1 MSLTPTTGAGDLF
14 QVFRDGRAR
23 TRAELVQE
31 TGLARTTVVV
41 RVAALADAG
50 LLVPAG
56 VAASSGGRPP
66 SRFVFDPRARF
77 IVGIDLGATH
87 GTVGLTDLH
96 GDVIAQQ
103 QHSLD
108 IASGPDEILA
118 LVLDSAATLIAEA
131 GVEPT
136 SLIGIGVGVPGPVE
150 HSTGRPIRPPIMPGW
165 DGFDIPAF
173 VRRRFD
179 VPVLVDNDVDL
190 LALGERAT
198 TWPDVDD
205 LLFIKVS
212 TGVGAGIIS
221 GGMLQRGARGS
232 AGDLGHVQ
240 VPHGRDENDLEAT
253 ASGPAIARDLS
264 AATGEVVDPANVVDR
279 IREGDP
285 SAIAAAR
292 DAGRAIGEVTAICV
306 SMLNPST
313 VVVGGRL
320 GVHVQEI
327 IAGIR
332 EVVYRRSI
340 PLATQHLSIVPA
352 QGGVDAGVR
361 GAALMVIEDRL
372 APASIDA
379 VIAKSTDGEAPVT

>member
-1 MSLTPTTGAGDLF
+1 MISLTPTHGAGELF
-14 QVFRDGRAR
+14 QVLRDGRAR
-23 TRAELVQE
+23 TRAELMQE

-41 RVAALADAG
+41 RMAALTQLG
-50 LLVPAG
+50 LIVPAG

-77 IVGIDLGATH
+77 IIGIDLGATH
-87 GTVGLTDLH
+87 GTVGLTDMS
-96 GDVIAQQ
+96 GDVIARA
-103 QHSLD
+103 QHRLH
-108 IASGPDEILA
+108 IAAGPDAILD
-118 LVLDSAATLIAEA
+118 LVLDSAAALIASA
-131 GVEPT
+131 GLDQT

-150 HSTGRPIRPPIMPGW
+150 HATGRPIRPPIMPGW
-165 DGFDIPAF
+165 DGFDIPSF
-173 VRRRFD
+173 VRRDYD
-179 VPVLVDNDVDL
+179 VPVLVDNDVNL

-212 TGVGAGIIS
+212 TGIGAGIVA
-221 GGMLQRGARGS
+221 GGVLQRGARGS

-240 VPHGRDENDLEAT
+240 VPHGGDEHDLEAT
-253 ASGPAIARDLS
+253 ASGPAIARALS
-264 AATGEVVDPANVVDR
+264 DATGETIDPANVVDR
-279 IREGDP
+279 IRVGDP

-292 DAGRAIGEVTAICV
+292 DAGRAIGEVAAICV

-313 VVVGGRL
+313 VVVGGQL

-327 IAGIR
+327 IAGVR
-332 EVVYRRSI
+332 EVVYRRAI

-372 APASIDA
+372 NAAAIDA
-379 VIAKSTDGEAPVT
+379 VLARLNGE